1 MGDLGI
7 AKVEVSINSSLANV
21 VPKPEMPNVD
31 IVVNDDPR
39 QFLSNGERS
48 SRGIEVTT
56 DLNGNWSMVH
66 CARKYIQKSN
76 YISGGST
83 STPPTGSITWNA
95 TDALPDEVKGN
106 DKLLGPDQVTD
117 FQPPANGGYPTD
129 YKGPRWQNIYQ
140 GSTGSTNATLGETST
155 SGPAVEFDKYSG
167 AIEQYESLPGMWWGV
182 TCSPGFSKQQ
192 GFYLDIQRAA
202 EITSKNQ
209 PSWILIKI
217 EGEKEFWIWLM
228 TDEKPL
234 LWDKKADIKETMH
247 GCGGLTRGGSIR
259 FGVMP
264 LGGRIVFSING
275 GDYVFAG
282 RSSTTSS
289 GGGGTIATNDPKTF
303 DLQPVFFEPT
313 DISVFGSNC
322 RAVVS
327 LANMGFSKGKVYTPA
342 LGAAMLDGTTSG
354 SYDGNLFTIETSTGE
369 IYGATSTQYG
379 EDGHGT
385 ITETFEPCN
394 QSSNATVC
402 VLEMEADDI
411 GTPGV
416 SRIKGSKN
424 APAGASP
431 KRGVT
436 IKSGSN
442 RRKRVL
448 KGGKAGGEPVIGL
461 NMTFTAPDF
470 YHSRHTAEVTIYNPG
485 GGNSS
490 FLDSSQGVEISC
502 GWGSANKVFTGV
514 TLGGYNV
521 ESPGLESIVLNC
533 EDYMFILDSC
543 MMINSPYYD
552 GMKAANAIT
561 DLAARAGIT
570 ALDDSEVS
578 DYALPSGYSH
588 TKPLYRFSKG
598 RTIKDCILDIV
609 KLTECTIYFDPEGKL
624 HYTGIQGGI
633 AYGGGSSGADI
644 AASTSGNN
652 IVLDELRMGTK
663 LSQAINCL
671 NVETVDRT
679 SGNPIIITKYA
690 DSAGDLFPYLK
701 QGFNPC
707 GMFGSWQAANAW
719 ITMISERVFKAA
731 HEASAKTP
739 DPGGIIPMQNITI
752 AGQKIRVNQVQ
763 RNYSAYENSL
773 TATVSGDWYG

>member
-7 AKVEVSINSSLANV
+7 AKVEVSINGSLSNV
-21 VPKPEMPNVD
+21 AAKPEMPNVD

-39 QFLSNGERS
+39 LFLSNGERS
-48 SRGIEVTT
+48 STGIEVTT

-66 CARKYIQKSN
+66 CARRYIQKGN
-76 YISGGST
+76 YIEGGS
-83 STPPTGSITWNA
+83 SIAAPTGTITWTA
-95 TDALPDEVKGN
+95 TNDLPGEVKDN
-106 DKLLGPDQVTD
+106 FLGDDQVTA
-117 FQPPANGGYPTD
+117 FQQPGAYTSD
-129 YKGPRWQNIYQ
+129 YEGPRWHNIYQ
-140 GSTGSTNATLGETST
+140 GSTGSTNISLGETAPA
-155 SGPAVEFDKYSG
+155 SGATVEYDKYSG
-167 AIEQYESLPGMWWGV
+167 AIEQYESSPGMWWGV
-182 TCSPGFSKQQ
+182 KCTPNFEKQQ

-202 EITSKNQ
+202 EISSKNQ
-209 PSWILIKI
+209 PSWILIKL
-217 EGEKEFWIWLM
+217 EGLEQLWIWLM

-234 LWDKKADIKETMH
+234 LWNKNKDIKETMH

-259 FGVMP
+259 LGIMP
-264 LGGRIVFSING
+264 LGGRIVFNING
-275 GDYVFAG
+275 GDYVYAG
-282 RSSTTSS
+282 RSTSGSS
-289 GGGGTIATNDPKTF
+289 GGGGTTASNDPNTF
-303 DLQPVFFEPT
+303 DLQPVLFQAT
-313 DISVFGSNC
+313 DISVYGSNC
-322 RAVVS
+322 RAIVS
-327 LANMGFSKGKVYTPA
+327 LAKMGFSKGKVYTPA

-354 SYDGNLFTIETSTGE
+354 SYDGNLFTIETSTGD
-369 IYGATSTQYG
+369 IYGATSSQYG
-379 EDGHGT
+379 ENGHGT
-385 ITETFEPCN
+385 ITETFETCN

-402 VLEMEADDI
+402 VLEMEPDDK

-416 SRIKGSKN
+416 SRIRGTKNSPSGS
-424 APAGASP
+424 SP
-431 KRGVT
+431 KTGVT
-436 IKSGSN
+436 IRSGGSN
-442 RRKRVL
+442 RRRLL
-448 KGGKAGGEPVIGL
+448 KSGKSGGEPVIGL
-461 NMTFTAPDF
+461 NMSFTAPDF

-490 FLDSSQGVEISC
+490 YLEKSQGIEISC
-502 GWGSANKVFTGV
+502 GWDTANKVFTGV

-552 GMKAANAIT
+552 GMSVKNTIT
-561 DLAARAGIT
+561 DLAARAGIKT
-570 ALDDSEVS
+570 LDDSEVS

-598 RTIKDCILDIV
+598 RTIKDCILDVV
-609 KLTECTIYFDPEGKL
+609 KLVECTIYFDPEGKM

-633 AYGGGSSGADI
+633 AYGGGNSGGDI
-644 AASTSGNN
+644 AASTSGDN

-671 NVETVDRT
+671 NVETIDRT
-679 SGNPIIITKYA
+679 SGSPIIITKYA
-690 DSAGDLFPYLK
+690 DAQSDIFPYLK

-719 ITMISERVFKAA
+719 ITMISERVFKPAK
-731 HEASAKTP
+731 EASAKTP